1 MIELGESVPVEL
13 PYVQRSDEMRN
24 LCGVRHT
31 PGTMVAVEVD
41 LEWLRPYSSRR
52 GKADETAREV
62 GTSTNR
68 S

>member
-1 MIELGESVPVEL
+1 MIELGESGPVEL
-13 PYVQRSDEMRN
+13 PYVQRSDAMWN

-31 PGTMVAVEVD
+31 HGTMVAVAVD
-41 LEWLRPYSSRR
+41 PEWLRLYSSRR